1 MDTSAGTAQGKV
13 HGKIMIFNL
22 EGAKQ
27 SMLNLNHIL
36 TTHDALNQVKL
47 QFNVFQQASEGDT
60 GQLEVKQRVGAEEK
74 GTG

>member
-1 MDTSAGTAQGKV
+1 
-13 HGKIMIFNL
+13 
-22 EGAKQ
+22 
-27 SMLNLNHIL
+27 MLNLNHIL

>member
-1 MDTSAGTAQGKV
+1 MDTSPGTAQGKV

-47 QFNVFQQASEGDT
+47 QFVFQQASEGDT